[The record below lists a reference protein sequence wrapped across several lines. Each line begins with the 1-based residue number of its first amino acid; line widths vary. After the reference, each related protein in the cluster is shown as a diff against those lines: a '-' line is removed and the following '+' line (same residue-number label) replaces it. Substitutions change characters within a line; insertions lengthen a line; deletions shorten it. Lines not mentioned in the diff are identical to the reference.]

1 MSEDLHKLA
10 LKYTLI
16 NAFQYG
22 GTPNSKAVTG
32 KIMAEVPEMR
42 RQAKDVILAVEDAI
56 NQISKMSNKDI
67 ENRLREVYPE
77 HFSEKLKEKESPKEL
92 PPLEGAEMGKVVT
105 RLPPEPNGY
114 PHIGHGMSFYFNYY
128 YAKKYNG
135 KVILRFDDTNPKKE
149 KLEYYDAIKQDL
161 KWLKITWDEE
171 RNMSDDMELYYKYA
185 LDLINMG
192 KAYICNCDSEY
203 ISKLRYESKDCPC
216 VSNSVQDNLS
226 LWKEMETAEEGKY
239 SLRLR
244 GDMTS
249 KNTVM
254 RDPTMLRVVDHPHP
268 IQGDKYRIWPV
279 YDFACAIEDSVLGV
293 THVLRSNEFALRIE
307 LQDYIRGLL
316 NLRNP
321 KIIEYSRFTVKG
333 APTSKRLIRPLIEE
347 HVVSGWDDPRLVTI
361 RGLNRRGIT
370 PEAIHMVAEVIGL
383 SKSEPEIDWS
393 LIESLNR
400 KVIDS
405 TSDRYYFV
413 SDPKALEILD
423 ASHKTIQL
431 KRHPDF
437 DRGFR
442 NVNITDK
449 FYISAKDSKDLN
461 EGQIIRLKDLFNI
474 SVTDIQND
482 LIKAI
487 RTEEKSSKDELSKIK
502 KIHWVSNNNVKV
514 SVIVP
519 GILYEGEDI
528 NPNSLTTING
538 YGEEGIATL
547 KEGDIVQFERFGF
560 VRVDKIDSN
569 GVTVI
574 LAHK

>member
-1 MSEDLHKLA
+1 MSDDLQKLA
-10 LKYTLI
+10 LKYALI

-22 GTPNSKAVTG
+22 GIPNSKAVTG
-32 KIMAEVPEMR
+32 KIMAELPEMR
-42 RQAKDVILAVEDAI
+42 KQAKDVILAVENAI
-56 NQISKMSNKDI
+56 NQISSMSPKDI
-67 ENRLREVYPE
+67 ENKLKEVSPE
-77 HFSEKLKEKESPKEL
+77 FFSEKPKEKEAQREL

-128 YAKKYNG
+128 YARKYGG

-149 KLEYYDAIKQDL
+149 KLEYYEAIKQDL
-161 KWLKITWDEE
+161 KWLKINWDEE

-192 KAYICNCDSEY
+192 KAYVCNCDAEHV
-203 ISKLRYESKDCPC
+203 SKLRFESKDCPC
-216 VSNSVQDNLS
+216 VSNSIQDNLS
-226 LWKEMETAEEGKY
+226 LWKEMETSEEGKY

-244 GDMTS
+244 ADMTS

-268 IQGDKYRIWPV
+268 IQGNKYRIWPV

-347 HVVSGWDDPRLVTI
+347 NVVAGWDDPRLVTI
-361 RGLNRRGIT
+361 RGLTRRGIT
-370 PEAIHMVAEVIGL
+370 PEAIHMVAEEIGL

-413 SDPKALEILD
+413 SDPINLDVID
-423 ASHKTIQL
+423 ASYQTIQL

-442 NVNITDK
+442 EVQITGK
-449 FYISAKDSKDLN
+449 FYISANDAKDLSK
-461 EGQIIRLKDLFNI
+461 GQIIRLKDLYNI
-474 SVTDIQND
+474 FIIDIQGN
-482 LIKAI
+482 LIKAMH
-487 RTEEKSSKDELSKIK
+487 TDEKSSKDELSKVK
-502 KIHWVSNNNVKV
+502 KIQWVSDKNVKV

-519 GILYEGEDI
+519 GILYEGEEI
-528 NPNSLTTING
+528 NPKSLQIISG
-538 YGEEGIATL
+538 YGEKGISNL

-560 VRVDKIDSN
+560 VRVDKVEPN
-569 GVTVI
+569 EVTVI

>member
-10 LKYTLI
+10 LKYALI

-32 KIMAEVPEMR
+32 KIMAELPEVR
-42 RQAKDVILAVEDAI
+42 KQAKDVILAVEEAI

-67 ENRLREVYPE
+67 ENKLREVYPE
-77 HFSEKLKEKESPKEL
+77 HFSEKPKEKEAPKVL

-128 YAKKYNG
+128 YAKKYDG

-171 RNMSDDMELYYKYA
+171 RNMSDDMQLYYRYA

-192 KAYICNCDSEY
+192 KAYVCNCDSEY
-203 ISKLRYESKDCPC
+203 VSKLRYDSKDCPC

-244 GDMTS
+244 GDMAS

-254 RDPTMLRVVDHPHP
+254 RDPTMMRVVDHPHP

-361 RGLNRRGIT
+361 RGLKRRGIT
-370 PEAIHMVAEVIGL
+370 PEAIHMVAEEIGL

-413 SDPKALEILD
+413 SDPKSLEVID
-423 ASHKTIQL
+423 ASYQTIQL

-442 NVNITDK
+442 DVHITDK
-449 FYISAKDSKDLN
+449 FFISGNDFVGITKD
-461 EGQIIRLKDLFNI
+461 QILRLKDLFNI
-474 SVTDIQND
+474 FIIDTDTNS
-482 LIKAI
+482 IKAMH
-487 RTEEKSSKDELSKIK
+487 TDEKTSKDELSKIK
-502 KIHWVSNNNVKV
+502 KIQWVSDKNVKV
-514 SVIVP
+514 SVIIP
-519 GILYEGEDI
+519 GTLYEGENI

-538 YGEEGIATL
+538 YGEEGIANL
-547 KEGDIVQFERFGF
+547 KVDDIVQFERFGF
-560 VRVDKIDSN
+560 VRVDKIDPS

-574 LAHK
+574 LSHK

>member
-22 GTPNSKAVTG
+22 GTPNPKAVTG

-42 RQAKDVILAVEDAI
+42 KQAKDVISAVEDAI

-67 ENRLREVYPE
+67 ENKLREIYPE
-77 HFSEKLKEKESPKEL
+77 HFLEKPKEKEAPKEL

-185 LDLINMG
+185 LDLIDMG
-192 KAYICNCDSEY
+192 KAYVCNCDAEY
-203 ISKLRYESKDCPC
+203 VSKLRYESKDCPC

-254 RDPTMLRVVDHPHP
+254 RDPTMLRVVDYPHP

-361 RGLNRRGIT
+361 RGLKRRGIT
-370 PEAIHMVAEVIGL
+370 PEAIHMVAEEIGL

-413 SDPKALEILD
+413 PDPKALDVID
-423 ASHKTIQL
+423 ASYQTIQL

-442 NVNITDK
+442 NVDITGK
-449 FYISAKDSKDLN
+449 FYISGNDFKDLTK
-461 EGQIIRLKDLFNI
+461 GQILRLKDLYNI
-474 SVTDIQND
+474 SITDAQANF
-482 LIKAI
+482 IKAT
-487 RTEEKSSKDELSKIK
+487 RTDEKSSKDELSKIK
-502 KIHWVSNNNVKV
+502 KIQWVSDKNVKV

-528 NPNSLTTING
+528 NPNSLTTIHG
-538 YGEEGIATL
+538 YGEEGIANL
-547 KEGDIVQFERFGF
+547 KEDDIVQFERFGF
-560 VRVDKIDSN
+560 VRVDKIDSS
-569 GVTVI
+569 GITVI

>member
-1 MSEDLHKLA
+1 MSEDLHKIA
-10 LKYTLI
+10 FKYALI
-16 NAFQYG
+16 NAFQFG
-22 GTPNSKAVTG
+22 GTPNAKAVTG
-32 KIMAEVPEMR
+32 KIMAELPEMR
-42 RQAKDVILAVEDAI
+42 KYAKEVILAVEGAI
-56 NQISKMSNKDI
+56 NQISKMSNNEI
-67 ENRLREVYPE
+67 ENNLKEISPE
-77 HFSEKLKEKESPKEL
+77 FFFDKPKEKEVPREL
-92 PPLEGAEMGKVVT
+92 PPLEGAEKGNVVT

-128 YAKKYNG
+128 YAKKYDG

-161 KWLKITWDEE
+161 KWLKINWDEE
-171 RNMSDDMELYYKYA
+171 RNMSDDMDLYYKYA
-185 LDLINMG
+185 LDLIKIG
-192 KAYICNCDSEY
+192 KAYICNCDAEY
-203 ISKLRYESKDCPC
+203 ISKLRYDSKDCSC
-216 VSNSVQDNLS
+216 ISNSVQDNLS
-226 LWKEMETAEEGKY
+226 LWKEMESADEGKF

-244 GDMTS
+244 GDMNS

-254 RDPTMLRVVDHPHP
+254 RDPTMMRVVDHPHP

-333 APTSKRLIRPLIEE
+333 APTSKRLIRPLIEK
-347 HVVSGWDDPRLVTI
+347 HLVSGWDDPRLVTI
-361 RGLNRRGIT
+361 RGLKRRGIT
-370 PEAIHMVAEVIGL
+370 PEAIHMVAEEIGL
-383 SKSEPEIDWS
+383 SKSEPVIDWS

-413 SDPKALEILD
+413 SDPKFLEVSN
-423 ASHKTIQL
+423 AQNQTIQL
-431 KRHPDF
+431 KRHPDY

-442 NVNITDK
+442 NVDISGKFFISGSDFKDITK
-449 FYISAKDSKDLN
+449 
-461 EGQIIRLKDLFNI
+461 GQILRLKDLYNI
-474 SVTDIQND
+474 LIIDVQDD
-482 LIKAI
+482 LIKAM
-487 RTEEKSSKDELSKIK
+487 RTDEKSSKDELSKVK
-502 KIHWVSNNNVKV
+502 KIQWVTDKNVKV

-528 NPNSLTTING
+528 NPNSLTTVVG
-538 YGEEGIATL
+538 YGEREIGLL
-547 KEGDIVQFERFGF
+547 KEGEIVQFERFGF
-560 VRVDKIDSN
+560 VRVDRIDPN
-569 GVTVI
+569 EVTVI
-574 LAHK
+574 FAHK

>member
-32 KIMAEVPEMR
+32 KIMAELPEMR
-42 RQAKDVILAVEDAI
+42 KQAKDVISAVENYI
-56 NQISKMSNKDI
+56 NEISKMSNKDI
-67 ENRLREVYPE
+67 ENKLREVYPE
-77 HFSEKLKEKESPKEL
+77 YFSEKPKEKEAPREL
-92 PPLEGAEMGKVVT
+92 PPLEGAVMGKVVT

-128 YAKKYNG
+128 YAKKYGG

-192 KAYICNCDSEY
+192 KAYVCNCDPEHV
-203 ISKLRYESKDCPC
+203 SKLRYESKDCPC

-226 LWKEMETAEEGKY
+226 LWKEMESAEEGKY

-244 GDMTS
+244 GDMAS

-361 RGLNRRGIT
+361 RGLKRRGIT
-370 PEAIHMVAEVIGL
+370 PEAIHMVAEEIGL

-413 SDPKALEILD
+413 PEPKFLDVID
-423 ASHKTIQL
+423 ASYQTIQL

-442 NVNITDK
+442 NVDITGK
-449 FYISAKDSKDLN
+449 FYISGNDFKDIKKN
-461 EGQIIRLKDLFNI
+461 QIIRLKDLYNI
-474 SVTDIQND
+474 LVTDVQSN
-482 LIKAI
+482 LIKAMC
-487 RTEEKSSKDELSKIK
+487 TDEKSSKDELSKVK
-502 KIHWVSNNNVKV
+502 KIQWVSDKNVKV

-519 GILYEGEDI
+519 GVLYEGENI
-528 NPNSLTTING
+528 NPNSLTTIEG
-538 YGEEGIATL
+538 YGEQGVSSL
-547 KEGDIVQFERFGF
+547 KEGEIVQFERFGF
-560 VRVDKIDSN
+560 VRIDKIDSN
-569 GVTVI
+569 GVTAI

>member
-1 MSEDLHKLA
+1 MSDDLHKLA

-22 GTPNSKAVTG
+22 GTPNAKAVTG
-32 KIMAEVPEMR
+32 KIMAELPDMR
-42 RQAKDVILAVEDAI
+42 KQAKDVISAVEEAI
-56 NQISKMSNKDI
+56 NQISNMSKNDI
-67 ENRLREVYPE
+67 EIKLKQINPE
-77 HFSEKLKEKESPKEL
+77 YFSEKPKEKEAPKEL

-128 YAKKYNG
+128 YAKKYGG

-171 RNMSDDMELYYKYA
+171 CNMSDDMELYYKYA
-185 LDLINMG
+185 LDLINLG
-192 KAYICNCDSEY
+192 KAYVCNCDAEY
-203 ISKLRYESKDCPC
+203 VSKLRYDSKDCPC
-216 VSNSVQDNLS
+216 SSNSVTDNLS
-226 LWKEMETAEEGKY
+226 LWKEMEKAEEGKY

-244 GDMTS
+244 GDMKS

-254 RDPTMLRVVDHPHP
+254 RDPTMMRVVDHPHP

-293 THVLRSNEFALRIE
+293 THVLRSNEFSLRIE

-316 NLRNP
+316 TLRNP

-347 HVVSGWDDPRLVTI
+347 HVVSGWDDPRLVTL
-361 RGLNRRGIT
+361 RGLKRRGIT
-370 PEAIHMVAEVIGL
+370 PEAIHMVAEEIGL

-413 SDPKALEILD
+413 SDPKSLELID
-423 ASHKTIQL
+423 ASFQTIQL

-442 NVNITDK
+442 TVNIKDK
-449 FYISAKDSKDLN
+449 FYISGNDFKEITK
-461 EGQIIRLKDLFNI
+461 GQIIRLKDLYNI
-474 SVTDIQND
+474 FITDVQPN
-482 LIKAI
+482 LIKAMK
-487 RTEEKSSKDELSKIK
+487 TDEKSSKDELSKVK
-502 KIHWVSNNNVKV
+502 KIQWVSDKNVKV
-514 SVIVP
+514 FVIAP
-519 GILYEGEDI
+519 GVLYEGEDI
-528 NPNSLTTING
+528 NPASLTTING
-538 YGEEGIATL
+538 YGEEGIASL

-560 VRVDKIDSN
+560 VRVDKIKSN
-569 GVTVI
+569 GITVI

>member
-254 RDPTMLRVVDHPHP
+254 RDPTMLRVVDRPHP
-268 IQGDKYRIWPV
+268 IQDDKYRIWPV

-423 ASHKTIQL
+423 ASHQTIQL

-449 FYISAKDSKDLN
+449 FYISGKDSKDLN

>member
-10 LKYTLI
+10 FKYALI
-16 NAFQYG
+16 NAFQFG
-22 GTPNSKAVTG
+22 GTPNAKAVTG
-32 KIMAEVPEMR
+32 KIMAELPEMR
-42 RQAKDVILAVEDAI
+42 KYAKEVISAVEDAI
-56 NQISKMSNKDI
+56 NQISKMSNNEI
-67 ENRLREVYPE
+67 ESNLKKINPE
-77 HFSEKLKEKESPKEL
+77 FFFDKPKEKEAPREL
-92 PPLEGAEMGKVVT
+92 PPLEGAEMGNVVT

-128 YAKKYNG
+128 YAKKYDG

-161 KWLKITWDEE
+161 KWLKINWDEE
-171 RNMSDDMELYYKYA
+171 RNMSDDMDLYYKYA
-185 LDLINMG
+185 LDLIRIS
-192 KAYICNCDSEY
+192 KAYICNCDAEY
-203 ISKLRYESKDCPC
+203 VSKLRYDSKDCSC
-216 VSNSVQDNLS
+216 ISNSVQDNLS
-226 LWKEMETAEEGKY
+226 LWKEMESADEGKF

-244 GDMTS
+244 GDMNS

-254 RDPTMLRVVDHPHP
+254 RDPTMMRVVDHPHP

-333 APTSKRLIRPLIEE
+333 APTSKRLIRPLIEK
-347 HVVSGWDDPRLVTI
+347 HLVSGWDDPRLVTI
-361 RGLNRRGIT
+361 RGLKRRGIT
-370 PEAIHMVAEVIGL
+370 PEAIHMVAEEIGL
-383 SKSEPEIDWS
+383 SKSEPVIDWS

-413 SDPKALEILD
+413 SDPKILEVSN
-423 ASHKTIQL
+423 AKCQTIQL
-431 KRHPDF
+431 KRHPDY

-442 NVNITDK
+442 NVDISGK
-449 FYISAKDSKDLN
+449 FFISGNDLADLYK
-461 EGQIIRLKDLFNI
+461 GQIIRLKDLYNI
-474 SVTDIQND
+474 LITDVQDD
-482 LIKAI
+482 LVKAT
-487 RTEEKSSKDELSKIK
+487 RTDEKSSKDELLKVK
-502 KIHWVSNNNVKV
+502 KIQWVSDKNVKV
-514 SVIVP
+514 SVTVP

-528 NPNSLTTING
+528 NPNSLTKVVG
-538 YGEEGIATL
+538 YGEKDIGLL
-547 KEGDIVQFERFGF
+547 KEGEIVQFERFGF
-560 VRVDKIDSN
+560 VRVDKIEPN
-569 GVTVI
+569 EVAVI
-574 LAHK
+574 FAHK

>member
-1 MSEDLHKLA
+1 MSDDLIKLA
-10 LKYTLI
+10 HKYTLI

-22 GTPNSKAVTG
+22 GTPNAKAVTG
-32 KIMAEVPEMR
+32 KIMAELPEMR
-42 RQAKDVILAVEDAI
+42 KQAKEVISAVEDAI
-56 NQISKMSNKDI
+56 NQISKMSHKDI
-67 ENRLREVYPE
+67 ENKLREINPE
-77 HFSEKLKEKESPKEL
+77 YFSEKPKEKEAPKEL

-128 YAKKYNG
+128 YAKKYGG

-161 KWLKITWDEE
+161 KWLKISWDEE
-171 RNMSDDMELYYKYA
+171 RNMSDDMDLYYKYA

-192 KAYICNCDSEY
+192 KAYVCNCDPEY
-203 ISKLRYESKDCPC
+203 VSKLRYDSKDCPC
-216 VSNSVQDNLS
+216 ASNAVNDNLS
-226 LWKEMETAEEGKY
+226 LWKEMQTAEEGKY

-244 GDMTS
+244 GDMSS

-254 RDPTMLRVVDHPHP
+254 RDPTMMRVVDHPHP

-293 THVLRSNEFALRIE
+293 THVLRSNEFTLRIE

-316 NLRNP
+316 KLRNP

-361 RGLNRRGIT
+361 RGLKRRGIT
-370 PEAIHMVAEVIGL
+370 PEAIHMVAEEIGL

-413 SDPKALEILD
+413 SDPKSLEVID
-423 ASHKTIQL
+423 ASYQTVQL

-442 NVNITDK
+442 TVNITDK
-449 FYISAKDSKDLN
+449 FYISGNDFKEITK
-461 EGQIIRLKDLFNI
+461 GQILRLKDLYNI
-474 SVTDIQND
+474 FVIDVQPNS
-482 LIKAI
+482 IKAMH
-487 RTEEKSSKDELSKIK
+487 TDENSSKDELSKVK

-514 SVIVP
+514 NVVVP

-538 YGEEGIATL
+538 YGEEGISSL

-560 VRVDKIDSN
+560 VRVDKVDSKE
-569 GVTVI
+569 VTVI

>member
-1 MSEDLHKLA
+1 MSDDLQKIA
-10 LKYTLI
+10 LKYALI

-22 GTPNSKAVTG
+22 GTPNPKAVTG
-32 KIMAEVPEMR
+32 KIMAELPEMR
-42 RQAKDVILAVEDAI
+42 KQSRDVIVSVETAI
-56 NQISKMSNKDI
+56 NQISKMSPFQI
-67 ENRLREVYPE
+67 ENKLREISPE
-77 HFSEKLKEKESPKEL
+77 FFSGKTKEKEVPREL

-128 YAKKYNG
+128 YARKYNG

-149 KLEYYDAIKQDL
+149 KLEYYEAIKQDL

-185 LDLINMG
+185 KDLINMG
-192 KAYICNCDSEY
+192 KAYVCNCDPEY
-203 ISKLRYESKDCPC
+203 VSKLRFESKDCPC
-216 VSNSVQDNLS
+216 VSNTVQDNLS
-226 LWKEMETAEEGKY
+226 LWKEMESAEEGKY

-321 KIIEYSRFTVKG
+321 RIIEYSRFTVKG

-347 HVVSGWDDPRLVTI
+347 NVVSGWDDPRLVTI
-361 RGLNRRGIT
+361 RGLKRRGIT
-370 PEAIHMVAEVIGL
+370 PEAIHMVAEEIGL

-400 KVIDS
+400 KIIDPISDRFYFVADPITLDVID
-405 TSDRYYFV
+405 
-413 SDPKALEILD
+413 
-423 ASHKTIQL
+423 ASYQTIQL

-442 NVNITDK
+442 NVQITGK
-449 FYISAKDSKDLN
+449 FFISANDSKELSK
-461 EGQIIRLKDLFNI
+461 GQIIRLKDLYNI
-474 SVTDIQND
+474 FIIDIQGNT
-482 LIKAI
+482 IKAMH
-487 RTEEKSSKDELSKIK
+487 TDEKSSRDELLKIK
-502 KIHWVSNNNVKV
+502 KIQWVSEKNVKV
-514 SVIVP
+514 SVVVP
-519 GILYEGEDI
+519 GILYEGEEI
-528 NPNSLTTING
+528 NPNSLQTIDG
-538 YGEEGIATL
+538 YGEEEIANL
-547 KEGDIVQFERFGF
+547 KEGNIAQFERFGF
-560 VRVDKIDSN
+560 IRVDKVEPK

-574 LAHK
+574 LTHK

>member
-1 MSEDLHKLA
+1 MSDDLQKLA
-10 LKYTLI
+10 LKYALI

-32 KIMAEVPEMR
+32 KIMAELPEMR
-42 RQAKDVILAVEDAI
+42 KQAKDVISAVENAI
-56 NQISKMSNKDI
+56 NLISNMSPKDI
-67 ENRLREVYPE
+67 ENKIKEVSPE
-77 HFSEKLKEKESPKEL
+77 FFSEKPKEKEVQKEL

-128 YAKKYNG
+128 YARKYDG

-149 KLEYYDAIKQDL
+149 KLEYYEAIKQDL
-161 KWLKITWDEE
+161 KWLKITWDQEH
-171 RNMSDDMELYYKYA
+171 NMSDDMELYYKYA

-192 KAYICNCDSEY
+192 KAYVCNCDAEY
-203 ISKLRYESKDCPC
+203 VSKLRFESKDCPC
-216 VSNSVQDNLS
+216 VSNSIQDNLS
-226 LWKEMETAEEGKY
+226 LWKEMETSEEGKY

-244 GDMTS
+244 ADMSS

-347 HVVSGWDDPRLVTI
+347 NLVSGWDDPRLVTI
-361 RGLNRRGIT
+361 RGLKRRGIT
-370 PEAIHMVAEVIGL
+370 PEAIHMVAEEIGL

-405 TSDRYYFV
+405 TSDRFYFV
-413 SDPKALEILD
+413 PDPINLDVID
-423 ASHKTIQL
+423 ASYQVIHL
-431 KRHPDF
+431 KKHPDF
-437 DRGFR
+437 DRGYR
-442 NVNITDK
+442 DVQITGK
-449 FYISAKDSKDLN
+449 FYISGNDAKELTK
-461 EGQIIRLKDLFNI
+461 GQIVRLKDLYNI
-474 SVTDIQND
+474 FIIDTQGNS
-482 LIKAI
+482 IKAMH
-487 RTEEKSSKDELSKIK
+487 TDEKSSKDELSKVK
-502 KIHWVSNNNVKV
+502 KIQWVSDKRVNV

-519 GILYEGEDI
+519 GILYEGEEI
-528 NPNSLTTING
+528 NPRSLETVSG
-538 YGEEGIATL
+538 YGEEGISNL

-560 VRVDKIDSN
+560 VRVDKVEPN
-569 GVTVI
+569 KVTVI
-574 LAHK
+574 LTHK

>member
-1 MSEDLHKLA
+1 MSEDLRKLA
-10 LKYTLI
+10 LKYALI

-32 KIMAEVPEMR
+32 KIMAELPEMR
-42 RQAKDVILAVEDAI
+42 KQAKDVISSVEEAI
-56 NQISKMSNKDI
+56 TQISKMSNKDI
-67 ENRLREVYPE
+67 EYKLRQVYPE
-77 HFSEKLKEKESPKEL
+77 HFSEKPREKEGPKAL

-128 YAKKYNG
+128 YAKKYEG

-185 LDLINMG
+185 LDLINLG
-192 KAYICNCDSEY
+192 RAYVCNCDAEY
-203 ISKLRYESKDCPC
+203 VSKLRYDSKDCPC
-216 VSNSVQDNLS
+216 VSNSIQDNLS

-293 THVLRSNEFALRIE
+293 THVLRSNEFTLRIE

-361 RGLNRRGIT
+361 RGLKRRGIT
-370 PEAIHMVAEVIGL
+370 PEAIHMVAEEIGL

-413 SDPKALEILD
+413 ADPMALDVID
-423 ASHKTIQL
+423 ASYQIIQL
-431 KRHPDF
+431 RRHPDI

-442 NVNITDK
+442 NININGK
-449 FYISAKDSKDLN
+449 FYISGNDFKEIIK
-461 EGQIIRLKDLFNI
+461 GQILRLKDLYNI
-474 SVTDIQND
+474 FVIDIQPN
-482 LIKAI
+482 LIKAMH
-487 RTEEKSSKDELSKIK
+487 TDEKSSKDELSKIK
-502 KIHWVSNNNVKV
+502 KIQWVSNKYVNV
-514 SVIVP
+514 SVIVR

-538 YGEEGIATL
+538 YGEEGIASL

-560 VRVDKIDSN
+560 IRVDKIDSK

-574 LAHK
+574 LTHK

>member
-1 MSEDLHKLA
+1 MSDDLHKLA

-42 RQAKDVILAVEDAI
+42 KQAKEVISAVEDAI
-56 NQISKMSNKDI
+56 NQISKMSNKEI
-67 ENRLREVYPE
+67 ENKLREIYPE
-77 HFSEKLKEKESPKEL
+77 HFLEKPKEKEAPKEL

-128 YAKKYNG
+128 YAKKYDG

-149 KLEYYDAIKQDL
+149 KLEYYDAIKQDI

-185 LDLINMG
+185 LDLIDMG
-192 KAYICNCDSEY
+192 KAYVCNCDAEY
-203 ISKLRYESKDCPC
+203 VSKLRYESKDCPC
-216 VSNSVQDNLS
+216 VSNSIQDNHS

-361 RGLNRRGIT
+361 RGLKRRGIT
-370 PEAIHMVAEVIGL
+370 PEAIHMVAEEIGL

-413 SDPKALEILD
+413 SDPKYLDVID
-423 ASHKTIQL
+423 ASYQTIQL

-442 NVNITDK
+442 NVDITGK
-449 FYISAKDSKDLN
+449 FYISGNDFKDLN
-461 EGQIIRLKDLFNI
+461 KGQILRLKDLYNI
-474 SVTDIQND
+474 SIIDAQDN
-482 LIKAI
+482 LIKAM
-487 RTEEKSSKDELSKIK
+487 RTDEKSSKDELSKIK
-502 KIHWVSNNNVKV
+502 KIQWVSDKNVKV

-560 VRVDKIDSN
+560 VRVDKIDSS

-574 LAHK
+574 LTHK